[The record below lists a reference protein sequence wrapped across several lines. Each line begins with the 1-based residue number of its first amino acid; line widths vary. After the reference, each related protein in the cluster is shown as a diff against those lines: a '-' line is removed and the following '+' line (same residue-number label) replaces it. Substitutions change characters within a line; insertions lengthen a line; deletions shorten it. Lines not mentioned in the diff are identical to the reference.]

1 MRFHPGGEAL
11 LVARAVA
18 VHHAPEF
25 FPVDRAVVVRTARLV
40 PFQVRIGQGH
50 AKDLGLLDRRVHK
63 LLAQVVV
70 GDPLDAP
77 LERLAAV
84 DGILVAGAEH
94 HQHRPPPAVHRLLH
108 HVLLGLRALH
118 HRQQRVE
125 ALALMEGL
133 LLADADHGARVR
145 AVGAAA
151 QRDLVHDRRAIHQ
164 PADHAH
170 VRPGGRRVIE
180 DARIL
185 GFAGVQGID
194 QLVARHAHRFSRAV
208 QVEAMAA
215 LILHLGEQDGLA
227 LKARRPAD
235 PVALGLHA
243 DDFGMRVLR
252 DLADQGLAV
261 RIGHPVL
268 RLDLAVSVHHRVEMR
283 LLRRDVGLHRF
294 ERLGVARDIKR
305 LGVHGD
311 FL

>member
-1 MRFHPGGEAL
+1 
-11 LVARAVA
+11 
-18 VHHAPEF
+18 
-25 FPVDRAVVVRTARLV
+25 
-40 PFQVRIGQGH
+40 
-50 AKDLGLLDRRVHK
+50 
-63 LLAQVVV
+63 
-70 GDPLDAP
+70 
-77 LERLAAV
+77 
-84 DGILVAGAEH
+84 
-94 HQHRPPPAVHRLLH
+94 
-108 HVLLGLRALH
+108 
-118 HRQQRVE
+118 
-125 ALALMEGL
+125 
-133 LLADADHGARVR
+133 
-145 AVGAAA
+145 
-151 QRDLVHDRRAIHQ
+151 
-164 PADHAH
+164 
-170 VRPGGRRVIE
+170 
-180 DARIL
+180 
-185 GFAGVQGID
+185 
-194 QLVARHAHRFSRAV
+194 
-208 QVEAMAA
+208 MAA